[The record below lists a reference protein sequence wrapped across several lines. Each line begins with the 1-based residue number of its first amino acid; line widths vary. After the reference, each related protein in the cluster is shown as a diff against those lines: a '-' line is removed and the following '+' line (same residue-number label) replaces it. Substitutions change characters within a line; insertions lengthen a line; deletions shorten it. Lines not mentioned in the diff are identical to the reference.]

1 MEGTT
6 PDYDRRAYPLLM
18 HTGMLFLTFLIGIF
32 FSQIVL
38 QLFSTALGAGDLDT
52 MLVSVKTGESLAAHW
67 VIALQAG
74 NQIFGFACAALIT
87 QAMLRG
93 QSSLL
98 QFQSIPLRNWL
109 TLPPILLCVF
119 ALLPFFTLSEA
130 QFKLPASMYSIE
142 LQLKTIEVESETM
155 LQVLLGGADTKGIM
169 LRVFIF
175 ALLPGVCEE
184 LFFRGALQSIFTRRI
199 GPHAAIWITGLI
211 FSIIHFQVYGSIPR
225 FLLGVIFGYLTFW
238 SGSLWPA
245 MAMHALFNGGSLF
258 LFYYYE
264 NQMQDGFEG
273 IPVYLTLIAAC
284 MLTLLL
290 YYFRQTSLNQP
301 NRENR

>member
-6 PDYDRRAYPLLM
+6 PDYNRRDYPLLM

-52 MLVSVKTGESLAAHW
+52 MLGSVKAGESLSAHW

-98 QFQSIPLRNWL
+98 QFHSIPLQSWL
-109 TLPPILLCVF
+109 TIPPILLCVF
-119 ALLPFFTLSEA
+119 ALIPFFTLSEA
-130 QFKLPASMYSIE
+130 QFKLPENMQSIE
-142 LQLKTIEVESETM
+142 LQLKTIELESETM

-169 LRVFIF
+169 LRVFVF
-175 ALLPGVCEE
+175 SLLPGVCEE

-211 FSIIHFQVYGSIPR
+211 FSIIHFQVYGSVPR

-245 MAMHALFNGGSLF
+245 MAMHALFNGGSLL
-258 LFYYYE
+258 LFYHNE

-273 IPVYLTLIAAC
+273 IPVYLTLIAASI
-284 MLTLLL
+284 LISLL
-290 YYFRQTSLNQP
+290 YYFRQTSLYQQ